1 MSQNS
6 LSHCIRFS
14 SSYSCSNETGTKLKS
29 ANFLSIVVH
38 RAADELG
45 WIERCRAV
53 RICITV
59 CSCALCLLFHSLQVR
74 SQFGFEGIETGRA
87 ALVTR
92 SRACRVQA
100 PRWHKWGSLIA
111 VVNTFGVHC
120 DVSKWEVEPGRA
132 RLFQVE
138 TQVLQITS
146 LEAWIELNNNI
157 TVRTCESGNRKKE
170 PAFNK
175 CQG

>member
-1 MSQNS
+1 MSQNG

-14 SSYSCSNETGTKLKS
+14 SSYFSSNETRTKFKS
-29 ANFLSIVVH
+29 ANFLSIVVD
-38 RAADELG
+38 RAAHELG
-45 WIERCRAV
+45 WIESCRALRV
-53 RICITV
+53 GITV
-59 CSCALCLLFHSLQVR
+59 SSCALCLLFHSLQIR
-74 SQFGFEGIETGRA
+74 SQFGSEGVETGSA

-92 SRACRVQA
+92 SGACRVQA
-100 PRWHKWGSLIA
+100 RCWHKWGSLIA

-146 LEAWIELNNNI
+146 LESWIELNNNI
-157 TVRTCESGNRKKE
+157 TVRTCESGKE
-170 PAFNK
+170 RASL
-175 CQG
+175 